1 MGIITGA
8 HMGLDL
14 RCVYLESSVSLV
26 AGLVCRQN
34 CQFDIFIGVLKW
46 QEIECA
52 QMKKRFCGA
61 LYSSGFSLFVLFGF
75 SFKDF
80 LESSFAV
87 FSR

>member
-1 MGIITGA
+1 M
-8 HMGLDL
+8 
-14 RCVYLESSVSLV
+14 
-26 AGLVCRQN
+26 
-34 CQFDIFIGVLKW
+34 GVLKW